1 MTHIEIKEKRL
12 SNHAL
17 TQTPFQT
24 PEDVVSWFGAVQS
37 QDYPGACWALSQRLN
52 FLSNE
57 RIETAFNQGKILRT
71 HVMRPTWHF
80 VTAEDIRWMLELTGN
95 RVKRMMGT
103 YNKALGLD
111 DKVFEKS
118 NGIIEKEL
126 QDNNYLTR
134 NELGDLL
141 KKHGISWQGNGLAH
155 IVMYAELDAI
165 ICSGPK
171 KGKQHTYGLVSER
184 APQAKS
190 MQRDHALKELARRYF
205 QSHGPAQLTD
215 FVWWSGLL
223 TTDAK
228 KGIELHKS
236 MKYEIV
242 DGKTYYFFN
251 APFHNLTKKIYLLP
265 NYDEYTVA
273 YRDRE
278 LLTEHVD
285 KTKLDF
291 RQNSLFN
298 NVIVI
303 DGKIQ
308 GVWRRTIKP
317 KRVEVE
323 ARLFRNLNSIEQTQ
337 LSSSLEE
344 YAHFLQLDLGQ
355 VKLV

>member
-1 MTHIEIKEKRL
+1 MTHEEIIERRL
-12 SNHAL
+12 SNHVL
-17 TQTPFQT
+17 IQTSFKNS
-24 PEDVVSWFGAVQS
+24 EDAVSWFGAVQS
-37 QDYPGACWALSQRLN
+37 QDYPGACWAISQRLN

-57 RIETAFNQGKILRT
+57 KIETAFNQGKILRT

-80 VTAEDIRWMLELTGN
+80 VMPEDIRWMLELTGN

-111 DKVFEKS
+111 DTVFEKS

-126 QDNNYLTR
+126 QGNNYLTR

-165 ICSGPK
+165 ICSGLK
-171 KGKQHTYGLVSER
+171 KVKQHTYGLVSER
-184 APQAKS
+184 APQAMS
-190 MQRDHALKELARRYF
+190 MPREHALKELARRYF

-228 KGIELHKS
+228 KGIELNKN

-242 DGKTYYFFN
+242 DGKTYYFFD
-251 APFHNLTKKIYLLP
+251 APFYNLTKKIYLLP

-308 GVWRRTIKP
+308 GVWRRTIKS

-323 ARLFRNLNSIEQTQ
+323 TRLFKDLSIEEQHE
-337 LSSSLEE
+337 LSLSLQKYAE
-344 YAHFLQLDLGQ
+344 YLGLDL
-355 VKLV
+355 KRC